1 MKNLFVSNYSAYGDQ
16 IVAKGMIDF
25 LSLYYDK
32 IFILVDWKFVSVID
46 YLYFNNSKI
55 FSMSYDYFMTSDIS
69 NDISGECEC
78 MCLLGNIYVTLDD
91 SCLLPSGFVK
101 EDSAVTPIDFL
112 KKNIFNQVYSLRNPI
127 GSKFGFNIPRIE
139 NFDMISEFYNKVGFP
154 DEIKYKCFNFFRN
167 KKDENDLIE
176 KLNLPSSYAVVCEYD
191 KTPYGRGNVL
201 DLSTKLAIFDSN
213 NIISRKFIKSNHI
226 VNLHML
232 SEKYFDLIKLIE
244 NAEEVHLIENSLS
257 MLVYFLQLSGRMEK
271 IPINFHTYYRKEE
284 SRKDNYKSYMNP
296 KLDNWTFIVDSE

>member
-1 MKNLFVSNYSAYGDQ
+1 MKILFVSNYSAYGDQ
-16 IVAKGMIDF
+16 INVKGMIDF

-32 IFILVDWKFVSVID
+32 IFILVSWNFISPIED
-46 YLYFNNSKI
+46 LYINNNKV
-55 FSMSYDYFMTSDIS
+55 FPMSYDYFVTSDIR
-69 NDISGECEC
+69 NDVPGQYECL
-78 MCLLGNIYVTLDD
+78 CLLNEEYLELDSTFRLSD
-91 SCLLPSGFVK
+91 GQIPM
-101 EDSAVTPIDFL
+101 ESAVMLKDFL
-112 KKNIFNQVYSLRNPI
+112 DRDIVSEVYSQKNPI
-127 GSKFGFNIPRIE
+127 GHKFGFNIPRIK
-139 NFDMISEFYNKVGFP
+139 NSDMISEFYNKLGFP

-167 KKDENDLIE
+167 EEDENNLIK

-191 KTPYGRGNVL
+191 KHPNQQGNVL
-201 DLSTKLAIFDSN
+201 NLSTKLAIFDSN
-213 NIISRKFIKSNHI
+213 NTISRKFIKSDYI